1 MGIKGAWETF
11 EHAAIVEPL
20 TELCLRNG
28 GFSDLSN
35 NSPEY
40 VLGVDANNVLSRAL
54 SPVLG
59 ERGLARRHWAR
70 EARSSDLIGAITS
83 LAGYFNSPC
92 TVVFVFD
99 GPLKSDMKR
108 DKAIVPRDPR
118 VIKNYKRLLNVLGFN
133 IWEALGEADADLGI
147 MSKFGLANSVLSDDS
162 DLFVLGAR
170 TVLRTRRNDCGLDDR
185 VACYRAV
192 NIRRHGTCGLDAT
205 QLVLLAILV
214 GNEYEPMGLPGCT
227 QQYAIALARSNLAP
241 QLCDILKAPEAM
253 EFWRRV
259 DQFRARLRN
268 ELLHNTSGL
277 LPEPLPHIVAEM
289 PDSFPNMDIV
299 RLLTRPTTSQLSK
312 LQAASRNWR
321 VRMPDLRGLTV
332 LCAEL
337 FQWNSEV
344 TLDKLRANLF
354 PGICTRFLL
363 RV

>member
-170 TVLRTRRNDCGLDDR
+170 TVLRTEPLMQGDTGTRRAADAPAQVPGRGARSDAHAPLTALAQDARRGVPRGGALVKGIPISIMVVEEVFESPLRSPGQEQSAGSPGRSDAPAAPSRAPASC
-185 VACYRAV
+185 VIRAV
-192 NIRRHGTCGLDAT
+192 GRD
-205 QLVLLAILV
+205 
-214 GNEYEPMGLPGCT
+214 MG
-227 QQYAIALARSNLAP
+227 NLA
-241 QLCDILKAPEAM
+241 
-253 EFWRRV
+253 
-259 DQFRARLRN
+259 
-268 ELLHNTSGL
+268 
-277 LPEPLPHIVAEM
+277 AEYFSK
-289 PDSFPNMDIV
+289 PSF
-299 RLLTRPTTSQLSK
+299 
-312 LQAASRNWR
+312 
-321 VRMPDLRGLTV
+321 
-332 LCAEL
+332 
-337 FQWNSEV
+337 
-344 TLDKLRANLF
+344 
-354 PGICTRFLL
+354 
-363 RV
+363 

>member
-1 MGIKGAWETF
+1 MAVLSQSDRRHRLKSEASSIGVYPTLLPSIMGIKGAWETF

-214 GNEYEPMGLPGCT
+214 GNEYEPVSLGYLE
-227 QQYAIALARSNLAP
+227 NLVIGP
-241 QLCDILKAPEAM
+241 ILCRIIYLYRP
-253 EFWRRV
+253 
-259 DQFRARLRN
+259 
-268 ELLHNTSGL
+268 
-277 LPEPLPHIVAEM
+277 
-289 PDSFPNMDIV
+289 SF
-299 RLLTRPTTSQLSK
+299 
-312 LQAASRNWR
+312 
-321 VRMPDLRGLTV
+321 
-332 LCAEL
+332 
-337 FQWNSEV
+337 
-344 TLDKLRANLF
+344 LDTINL
-354 PGICTRFLL
+354 
-363 RV
+363 

>member
-1 MGIKGAWETF
+1 
-11 EHAAIVEPL
+11 
-20 TELCLRNG
+20 
-28 GFSDLSN
+28 
-35 NSPEY
+35 
-40 VLGVDANNVLSRAL
+40 
-54 SPVLG
+54 
-59 ERGLARRHWAR
+59 
-70 EARSSDLIGAITS
+70 
-83 LAGYFNSPC
+83 SPC

-99 GPLKSDMKR
+99 GPLKSNMKR

-147 MSKFGLANSVLSDDS
+147 MSKFGLANGVLSDDS
-162 DLFVLGAR
+162 DLFMLGAR
-170 TVLRTRRNDCGLDDR
+170 TVLRTYVPCRNLSSLL
-185 VACYRAV
+185 
-192 NIRRHGTCGLDAT
+192 IRYSQTSQHGTCGLDAT
-205 QLVLLAILV
+205 QLVLFAILV
-214 GNEYEPMGLPGCT
+214 GNEYEAMGLPGCT
-227 QQYAIALARSNLAP
+227 QQQAIALARSNLAP

-277 LPEPLPHIVAEM
+277 LPEPLPHIAAEM
-289 PDSFPNMDIV
+289 PDFFPNMDVV

-312 LQAASRNWR
+312 LQEASRDWR
-321 VRMPDLRGLTV
+321 IHTPDLRGLTV

-337 FQWNSEV
+337 FQWNSET
-344 TLDKLRANLF
+344 TLHRLRLNLF